1 MTEKQPAEAA
11 WGAPQPGREK
21 PHGSEMLYATGAV
34 DGTPSRENKAGESL
48 AEQLRARSTA
58 LLRRLSQRPSER
70 LHTWASGVSGHPGY
84 KKLIKKDKIVGS
96 HPTPSPPPHPKSH
109 RSLVKWC
116 LPGTVAPL
124 ATA

>member
-21 PHGSEMLYATGAV
+21 PHGSELLYATGAV
-34 DGTPSRENKAGESL
+34 DGTPSRENEAGESL

-96 HPTPSPPPHPKSH
+96 HPTPSPPSHPKSH

>member
-21 PHGSEMLYATGAV
+21 PHGSELLYATGAV
-34 DGTPSRENKAGESL
+34 DGTPSRENEAGESL

-96 HPTPSPPPHPKSH
+96 HPTPSPLPHPKSH